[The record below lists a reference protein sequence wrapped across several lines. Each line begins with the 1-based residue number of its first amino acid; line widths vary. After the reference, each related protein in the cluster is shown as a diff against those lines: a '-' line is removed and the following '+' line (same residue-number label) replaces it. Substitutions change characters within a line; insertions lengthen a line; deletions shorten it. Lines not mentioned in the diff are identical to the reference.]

1 MNIRFVDIE
10 NEANGR
16 VYNGLPPF
24 INWFD
29 EKCSTGLI
37 YYKRLTLVV
46 QGNPGSLQ
54 FSLPENSIFKF
65 YDPNAKP
72 EICDCEPIS
81 NETIMDIVRGEFET
95 VYETSL
101 CDCNPIDNGDILN
114 IVGDRPFSS
123 GGVQCDCGCQSILDE
138 TIMSIVNG
146 SFTPFYQQGST
157 GEKIDPWEQLSTFVH
172 YDLNTCL
179 TNEISIQPHIQG
191 SYAWYNVYVVASTNV
206 EGEYIDDITI
216 ENDGTVIQIGAE
228 FFTDNEMLQI
238 NLRNMGV
245 EIPNEICRSFYST
258 DLFEEN
264 PNYVLLNRKWRELL
278 QNYMN
283 VIGNK
288 GSYKSLL
295 NSLKWFEYGPLTLL
309 REVWKYDTPAGTKYS
324 IKPVKQYL
332 TEEAQKELCALA
344 KTTHYILSQPAWSS
358 YQTSPQFTTVQPV
371 EYDHNWNDEALVN
384 TSARWAKDEMRMKM
398 TLLGQFFETYF
409 MPIHL
414 NLWTSTVEDILFPDP
429 FQLIFGSIDVEENL
443 CINEALDFGTGGNE
457 NVNGGA
463 EGGDGIGDN
472 GEIDPDSPTGGTIDL
487 GGGVR
492 GEITVQLGEVHVV
505 GTCPETF
512 YDKDAQDVSLNGF
525 YSNPYNI
532 TTYDNTLLGCEGWDE
547 YQSQIYRKETVDQQV
562 LQDSVMWMQFFS
574 QDFSGIGSVI
584 RIKASGF
591 QDDVVRGQISTN
603 ITGKQVIRNAT
614 FNQGKQ
620 VDFKILAQ
628 RPGDYVVG
636 LTFWDA
642 SDNKY
647 TKSVIVHVK
656 DSLYP
661 TLHYYKLVA
670 TEGILPDP
678 FDASTPVSNL
688 FMMRRV
694 REPNVQYNYDENT
707 NEIINADLV
716 GEYKHVMFL
725 PAQSSVHISGGDVQ
739 NVVTHNGNRPPIL
752 TPMHV
757 RYVGESTAS
766 ASVTGTILN
775 ALAETIERTYRLETG
790 QQLLYCRTGW
800 PTDDAYPTTDKVWG
814 WIQMVP
820 SIHITNMDEVVS
832 GGKTLRQIY
841 NEIDTLSMGG
851 LESYNYTQ
859 QVFLSEYHHLVEIKG
874 ENISDRTIPAEF
886 PVVIIPRLTLSK
898 ADGTFYDLPYSKS
911 VEYAGA
917 LDPEWEFYSVT
928 KLAEVGQL
936 KYPTREPMMLSPTR
950 GFLPQ
955 GAYKVTFR
963 WRMGDEVREISE
975 RMPFYRAA
983 AQSST
988 VEIPDGPVT
997 NTIYEDM
1004 LGIDYNS
1011 LI

>member
-10 NEANGR
+10 NDQNGR

-37 YYKRLTLVV
+37 YYKRLTLIV
-46 QGNPGSLQ
+46 QGNPGTLT
-54 FSLPENSIFKF
+54 FTLPENSIFKF
-65 YDPNAKP
+65 YDSNSKP
-72 EICDCEPIS
+72 TVCDCAPIP
-81 NETIMDIVRGEFET
+81 NEIILAICKGEFTRVDEP
-95 VYETSL
+95 SL
-101 CDCNPIDNGDILN
+101 CGCAPIDNADILN
-114 IVGDRPFSS
+114 IVGGRPYDE
-123 GGVQCDCGCQSILDE
+123 GGIACACGCQSIGDQTILD
-138 TIMSIVNG
+138 IVG
-146 SFTPFYQQGST
+146 GTFTPIAHQSDPT
-157 GEKIDPWEQLSTFVH
+157 EEKIDPWETLSTFVH
-172 YDLNTCL
+172 YDLNVLL
-179 TNEISIQPHIQG
+179 TTEIDVQPHVQG
-191 SYAWYNVYVVASTNV
+191 GYAWYNVYVIASTNV

-216 ENDGTVIQIGAE
+216 ANDGTIIRIGAE
-228 FFTDNEMLQI
+228 FFTDNEVLQI

-245 EIPNEICRSFYST
+245 EIPNDICRAFYST

-295 NSLKWFEYGPLTLL
+295 NSMKWFEYGPLTLL
-309 REVWKYDTPAGTKYS
+309 REVWKYDTPAGTKYA
-324 IKPVKQYL
+324 IKPIKQYL
-332 TEEAQKELCALA
+332 TEETRKELCALA

-358 YQTSPQFTTVQPV
+358 HQTSPQFTTVQPV
-371 EYDHNWNDEALVN
+371 EYNHDWNEEALVN

-443 CINEALDFGTGGNE
+443 CINESLDFGEGGNE
-457 NVNGGA
+457 NVNGGT
-463 EGGDGIGDN
+463 EGGEGIGDN

-487 GGGVR
+487 GGGAK

-512 YDKDAQDVSLNGF
+512 YNKETQDISLNGF

-547 YQSQIYRKETVDQQV
+547 YGTATASVDKNTWDENLV
-562 LQDSVMWMQFFS
+562 WMKFFS

-591 QDDVVRGQISTN
+591 QDDVIRGQISTN
-603 ITGKQVIRNAT
+603 ITGQHVIRNAV

-620 VDFKILAQ
+620 IDFKILAQ
-628 RPGDYVVG
+628 RPGDFVVG

-647 TKSVIVHVK
+647 TKSVVVHVK
-656 DSLYP
+656 DNLYP

-670 TEGILPDP
+670 TDGILPDP

-694 REPNVQYNYDENT
+694 REPNIKYNYDKNT
-707 NEIINADLV
+707 NDIINADLV

-725 PAQSSVHISGGDVQ
+725 PAQSSVPVSGGDIQ
-739 NVVTHNGNRPPIL
+739 NVVTHNGDRPPIL

-757 RYVGESTAS
+757 RYVSESTAT

-775 ALAETIERTYRLETG
+775 ALADTIERTYRLETG
-790 QQLLYCRTGW
+790 QQLLYCRTGY
-800 PTDDAYPTTDKVWG
+800 PTADAYPTTDHVWG
-814 WIQMVP
+814 WIQIVP
-820 SIHITNMDEVVS
+820 SIHITNMDEIVA

-841 NEIDTLSMGG
+841 SEIDTLPMGG

-874 ENISDRTIPAEF
+874 ENIEDRTIPAEF
-886 PVVIIPRLTLSK
+886 PVVIIPRLTLSR

-917 LDPEWEFYSVT
+917 MDPEWEFYST
-928 KLAEVGQL
+928 AKLAEVGQL

-950 GFLPQ
+950 GFLPA

-963 WRMGDEVREISE
+963 WRMGEEVRELSE
-975 RMPFYRAA
+975 RMPFLRARA
-983 AQSST
+983 KAST

-997 NTIYEDM
+997 ENAYVDM
-1004 LGIDYNS
+1004 LGIDYNN